1 MKKKRR
7 RKLGTL
13 GFTFVELMIAVA
25 ILGVCVAPIMST
37 FVVSSRM
44 NMKGRQKEQAQTI
57 AQNIVEGVKAFG
69 IKNTVKVCQASNTGS
84 FTLIPENLEGSTKI
98 GHSVTKSVLSTST
111 ISVAGYE
118 YWIDTTFPAGETVTT
133 KSGEYEI
140 KLENI
145 LMGATYYDAT
155 ITIIPDYTQE
165 KVAAYVFEE
174 TFEQAGMSNLKYYDV
189 VATVYLHDGT
199 EQLAYYTGTFVDQ
212 D

>member
-13 GFTFVELMIAVA
+13 GFTFVELLIAVA

-69 IKNTVKVCQASNTGS
+69 IEKTIKICRASNTAS
-84 FTLIPENLEGSTKI
+84 FTLIPENVDGGTKI
-98 GHSVTKSVLSTST
+98 SHSVTKSVLVQSV
-111 ISVAGYE
+111 IDVAGYE

-140 KLENI
+140 RLENI
-145 LMGATYYDAT
+145 LMGATYYDAV

-189 VATVYLHDGT
+189 VATVYLHEGT
-199 EQLAYYTGTFVDQ
+199 EQLAYYTGTFIDQ

>member
-1 MKKKRR
+1 M
-7 RKLGTL
+7 
-13 GFTFVELMIAVA
+13 
-25 ILGVCVAPIMST
+25 
-37 FVVSSRM
+37 
-44 NMKGRQKEQAQTI
+44 
-57 AQNIVEGVKAFG
+57 
-69 IKNTVKVCQASNTGS
+69 
-84 FTLIPENLEGSTKI
+84 EGSTKI

-111 ISVAGYE
+111 ISVEGYK
-118 YWIDTTFPAGETVTT
+118 YWIDATFPAGETVTT
-133 KSGEYEI
+133 KSGEYEV

-145 LMGATYYDAT
+145 LMGATYYDAV

-189 VATVYLHDGT
+189 VATVYLHGGT